1 MHVCVLSN
9 DIALIKLQNPV
20 QVSDTISPACLP
32 ESGDI
37 LPNNFPCYVT
47 GWGRLWSKEFWRLLS
62 LKFINYIA
70 HEDTLV
76 FLFSQWPY
84 CWYPAASSSPC
95 CGLCYLQQIWLV
107 GQPGDQPDGVRWWR
121 WCCVQLQR
129 GSLLSV
135 LKLRWVIFV
144 LYVK

>member
-47 GWGRLWSKEFWRLLS
+47 GWGRLWSKEF
-62 LKFINYIA
+62 
-70 HEDTLV
+70 
-76 FLFSQWPY
+76 
-84 CWYPAASSSPC
+84 
-95 CGLCYLQQIWLV
+95 
-107 GQPGDQPDGVRWWR
+107 
-121 WCCVQLQR
+121 
-129 GSLLSV
+129 
-135 LKLRWVIFV
+135 
-144 LYVK
+144 